1 MEAAQKGRAAIE
13 EEKRLKEEEDRIQ
26 ESARLK
32 AQAVQRPIAAAL
44 TKQVMNREANR
55 YEADYER
62 NQKRAITIELLKR
75 QQRKLSSPIKALKVN
90 TVRSKKMHTSMGD
103 KLKTMST
110 IKLSNMIN
118 SRNQTPES
126 S

>member
-1 MEAAQKGRAAIE
+1 
-13 EEKRLKEEEDRIQ
+13 
-26 ESARLK
+26 
-32 AQAVQRPIAAAL
+32 
-44 TKQVMNREANR
+44 MNREANR

-90 TVRSKKMHTSMGD
+90 TVRTKKMHTNMGD
-103 KLKTMST
+103 KLKTMTT
-110 IKLSNMIN
+110 IGLSNMVN

-126 S
+126 SKDLDEEELHFHHKKINDKKEARAKQ